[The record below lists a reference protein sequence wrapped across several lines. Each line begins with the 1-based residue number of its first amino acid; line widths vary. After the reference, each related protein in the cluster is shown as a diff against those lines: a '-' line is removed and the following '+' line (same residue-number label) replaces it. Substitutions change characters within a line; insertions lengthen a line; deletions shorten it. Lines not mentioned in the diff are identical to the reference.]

1 MAGRAGAMIF
11 PRLLLFLGVG
21 LLLTDHK
28 FGNGRLLQAASVQTA
43 ELGYEL
49 NDTFSQILRRIA
61 PYH

>member
-1 MAGRAGAMIF
+1 MIF